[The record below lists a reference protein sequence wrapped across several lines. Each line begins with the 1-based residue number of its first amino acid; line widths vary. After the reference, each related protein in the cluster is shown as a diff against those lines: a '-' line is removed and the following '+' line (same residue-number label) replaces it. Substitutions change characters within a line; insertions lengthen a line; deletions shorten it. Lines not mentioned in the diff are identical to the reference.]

1 MGYRNMIQLTRE
13 AIDSAPLV
21 ERAQSPAA
29 GAVLL
34 FLGCTRQHT
43 AGRETTE
50 LTYEAYNEMAEKEL
64 ASLES
69 QARERWG
76 LSECLIVHR
85 LGTVPLGE
93 ASVAI
98 VVASAHRRTAFEAGE
113 WLIDTLKQRVPI
125 WKQEHWA
132 DGTSEWVHPGASTI
146 TANCHSEGSSTT

>member
-1 MGYRNMIQLTRE
+1 MIQLTHE
-13 AIDSAPLV
+13 AIDSAKLV
-21 ERAQSPAA
+21 ARAQSPTA

-50 LTYEAYNEMAEKEL
+50 LTYDAYTEMAEKEL
-64 ASLES
+64 AALES
-69 QARERWG
+69 EARGRWE
-76 LSECLIVHR
+76 LAECLIVHR
-85 LGTVPLGE
+85 LGKVPLGE

-98 VVASAHRRTAFEAGE
+98 VVASAHRRAAFAAGE

-132 DGTSEWVHPGASTI
+132 DGRREWVHP
-146 TANCHSEGSSTT
+146 ESSTETSPGIALPG

>member
-1 MGYRNMIQLTRE
+1 MIQLTRE
-13 AIDSAPLV
+13 PIDSAALV
-21 ERAQSPAA
+21 ARAQSPAA

-50 LTYEAYNEMAEKEL
+50 LTYDAYAEMADKEL

-76 LSECLIVHR
+76 LVECLIVHR

-98 VVASAHRRTAFEAGE
+98 VVASAHRRPAFKAGE
-113 WLIDTLKQRVPI
+113 WLIDTLKERVPI

-132 DGTSEWVHPGASTI
+132 DGMSEWVHPSHDASEESPGI
-146 TANCHSEGSSTT
+146 VLPG